1 MAAAR
6 FAAVLI
12 THKGQTCRIVSG
24 LTASFVLCNLKSSFT
39 FLPQAIKMMI
49 QAVLTSRSG
58 SMQYAVDLTPKLNN
72 LRLKGVQAMANQV
85 TDQIIHATL
94 AAFLIVST
102 VLVMSVVAFA
112 ASPLKA
118 KQLPTDQTLKSSA
131 GNEKFN
137 TVRFETF
144 GGQPDERVIGYFL
157 YKDGVSVS
165 FNGPQLETIG
175 KLSLNEVFAD
185 HDRVVKAKFYS
196 RASKLI
202 IREIIREN
210 AVVGYAVSDLGMEI
224 ALWDLTKDPSNISLE
239 LRYKDLR
246 AKGERYYGGPK

>member
-1 MAAAR
+1 M
-6 FAAVLI
+6 
-12 THKGQTCRIVSG
+12 K
-24 LTASFVLCNLKSSFT
+24 K
-39 FLPQAIKMMI
+39 
-49 QAVLTSRSG
+49 
-58 SMQYAVDLTPKLNN
+58 
-72 LRLKGVQAMANQV
+72 KGVQAMTKQK
-85 TDQIIHATL
+85 TDRIIHAASVTI
-94 AAFLIVST
+94 LIVST
-102 VLVMSVVAFA
+102 VLSLSVLAFA

-118 KQLPTDQTLKSSA
+118 KQLPTDQTLKGSV
-131 GNEKFN
+131 GNEKFS

-224 ALWDLTKDPSNISLE
+224 SLWDLTKDPSNISLE

>member
-1 MAAAR
+1 M
-6 FAAVLI
+6 
-12 THKGQTCRIVSG
+12 K
-24 LTASFVLCNLKSSFT
+24 K
-39 FLPQAIKMMI
+39 
-49 QAVLTSRSG
+49 
-58 SMQYAVDLTPKLNN
+58 
-72 LRLKGVQAMANQV
+72 KGVQSMTKQQ
-85 TDQIIHATL
+85 TDRIVQAALATL
-94 AAFLIVST
+94 LIVST
-102 VLVMSVVAFA
+102 VLFLSVVSFA

-118 KQLPTDQTLKSSA
+118 NQLPTDQTLKGSV

-144 GGQPDERVIGYFL
+144 GGQPEERVIGYFL
-157 YKDGVSVS
+157 YRDGVSVR
-165 FNGPQLETIG
+165 FNGPQPESIG
-175 KLSLNEVFAD
+175 KLTLNEVFAD

-196 RASKLI
+196 RSSKLI

-224 ALWDLTKDPSNISLE
+224 TLWDATSDPSNIRLE